1 MGQRTP
7 NPELVVYVLSLLGGE
22 SKSVHTEDIAL
33 KCHELFS
40 DSFSWTKYPEYPDKE
55 VVRVGLMDARREKNG
70 QLVKGR
76 AGQDRGKIP
85 DGWMLTEDGIEW
97 LKKNHIKF
105 EAWKGSKELKE
116 HRQKILRRLKRVKQ
130 HGLYEKF
137 LANREQ
143 FSPSI
148 GDLADLLRCRVDANP
163 AVWEERLESV
173 LRKAQAADQKEIM
186 EFIEKCNQ
194 AYLDQR

>member
-1 MGQRTP
+1 MRQGIP
-7 NPELVVYVLSLLGGE
+7 NSELVVYVLSLLGGE
-22 SKSVHTEDIAL
+22 SKSVHTEDIAR

-40 DSFSWTKYPEYPDKE
+40 DSFSWRKFPEYPDKE

-76 AGQDRGKIP
+76 SGQDRGKIP

-97 LKKNHIKF
+97 LKKNHIRF
-105 EAWKGSKELKE
+105 EALAGSNELKE
-116 HRQKILRRLKRVKQ
+116 HRQKLLQQLKRVKQ
-130 HGLYEKF
+130 HVLFEKF
-137 LANREQ
+137 ITNREQ

-163 AVWEERLESV
+163 TVWEERFESV
-173 LRKAQAADQKEIM
+173 LRKAHATDQKEIM